1 MANVRGGV
9 QIETRRKYELSIPF
23 QSVTGDQS
31 LNVGTLL
38 GSENN
43 FKALLSAE
51 EQLMPSRRCLKPII
65 LVDIHMRYTLSFP
78 Q

>member
-38 GSENN
+38 TFGLNG
-43 FKALLSAE
+43 
-51 EQLMPSRRCLKPII
+51 
-65 LVDIHMRYTLSFP
+65 FP
-78 Q
+78 MA